1 MHKDD
6 HDELTRR
13 FQYHPPTTEQTKT
26 DHEYVRRIFRET
38 AERVKEVLPAGAG
51 RELALSIT
59 KIEEAMMWANAG
71 IARHSGS
78 EGGQ

>member
-1 MHKDD
+1 MHEEE
-6 HDELTRR
+6 HTELRRR
-13 FQYHPPTTEQTKT
+13 FQYHPPTTEQTKN
-26 DHEYVRRIFRET
+26 DHEFIRKLFGDV
-38 AERVKEVLPAGAG
+38 AELVMNTLPPAAG
-51 RELALSIT
+51 REKALAVT

>member
-1 MHKDD
+1 MHNDD
-6 HDELTRR
+6 YDELTRR
-13 FQYHPPTTEQTKT
+13 FQYHPPTTEQTRT
-26 DHEYVRRIFRET
+26 DHENVRRLFREV
-38 AERVKEVLPAGAG
+38 AEQVREILPRQAG

>member
-1 MHKDD
+1 MHQEEQN
-6 HDELTRR
+6 ELTRR
-13 FQYHPPTTEQTKT
+13 FQYHPPTTEQTRS
-26 DHEYVRRIFRET
+26 DHENVRRIFRET
-38 AERVKEVLPAGAG
+38 AEQVKDILPASAG